1 MRERRPY
8 VVEESTRFTLEA
20 TVILGDLW
28 AWERIKAGLDFALA
42 RNPHAFPRIGGT
54 EVHAVQLATVP
65 PHAVYFT
72 IDEERECVVLEA
84 LF

>member
-1 MRERRPY
+1 MRDPRPY

-20 TVILGDLW
+20 TVIFGDLW
-28 AWERIKAGLDFALA
+28 TWEQIKSALDFALA
-42 RNPHAFPRIGGT
+42 RDPYAFTRIGDT
-54 EVHAVQLATVP
+54 DLRAVQLNTIP

-72 IDEERECVVLEA
+72 IDEARQRVVLEA